1 MSRRRDPGAAMR
13 LPATLAG
20 DLATAAPERLAPV
33 RRVAAVWAEAV
44 GEQLAR
50 VAQPA
55 RLTRDGTLVVH
66 AADAAWVHAITLE
79 QRTIMRR
86 LIAALGDA
94 APAALR
100 VEVGPISVAEQ
111 VPEAEPV
118 VVPEA
123 VRRRAEELAEGVED
137 PVLRGALERAI
148 AKTLARPKTL

>member
-13 LPATLAG
+13 LPGALAG
-20 DLATAAPERLAPV
+20 DLATAAPERLGPV
-33 RRVAAVWAEAV
+33 RRIAAVWDDAV

-66 AADAAWVHAITLE
+66 AADASWVHAITLE

-86 LIAALGDA
+86 LATVLGDA
-94 APAALR
+94 APSALR

-111 VPEAEPV
+111 APETDPV

-123 VRRRAEELAEGVED
+123 VQRRAEELAEGVDD

-148 AKTLARPKTL
+148 AKTLARGKTL